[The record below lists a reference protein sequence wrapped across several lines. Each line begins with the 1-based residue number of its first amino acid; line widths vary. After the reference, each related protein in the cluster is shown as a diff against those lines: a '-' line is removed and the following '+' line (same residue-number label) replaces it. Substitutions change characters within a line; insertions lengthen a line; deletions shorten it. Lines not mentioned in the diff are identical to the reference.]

1 MANAMCK
8 QIGFSR
14 TQFVPCS
21 ACLKQNWVIGL
32 LVKKTEGVCRV
43 WLPELFGI
51 LYILERAVILRAIC
65 PKLIEAIIHIHIH
78 IE

>member
-1 MANAMCK
+1 MANVCK

-14 TQFVPCS
+14 TQFVLCS
-21 ACLKQNWVIGL
+21 ACLKQNLVIGL

-78 IE
+78 V